1 MWYPSTEEL
10 REAHVITSVV
20 DEQRFA
26 RTDLREWRDRA
37 ALETDFAAVPIFA
50 ALRSAEP
57 AIYENLRQTYVN
69 GIQDG
74 ASLNEIQGKV
84 HQVIVEKVIPKYT
97 RIGPDRELI
106 AYWQSQVS
114 EMRELRGIDPRYC
127 VAFILGSKESA
138 LADVS
143 AKVSKRAQEAD
154 VESLAALIDAA
165 ALNPATVPSESAVQ
179 HPLQRAAARAEQTTP
194 GALNLV
200 ASPEKAPD
208 TASLCNAELAFFE
221 GILAL
226 PASTSGPLL
235 RWISSKG
242 S

>member
-1 MWYPSTEEL
+1 
-10 REAHVITSVV
+10 
-20 DEQRFA
+20 
-26 RTDLREWRDRA
+26 
-37 ALETDFAAVPIFA
+37 VPIFA